1 MNEQSTTHKGILK
14 KKTLSADEQWHEAPT
29 TNG

>member
-1 MNEQSTTHKGILK
+1 MNEQSTTHKGIK